1 MSNILIDIIH
11 RIEEEMPPL
20 QVSNFSLKK
29 KCIIDI
35 QECV

>member
-20 QVSNFSLKK
+20 QVSNFSFS
-29 KCIIDI
+29 
-35 QECV
+35 QNA